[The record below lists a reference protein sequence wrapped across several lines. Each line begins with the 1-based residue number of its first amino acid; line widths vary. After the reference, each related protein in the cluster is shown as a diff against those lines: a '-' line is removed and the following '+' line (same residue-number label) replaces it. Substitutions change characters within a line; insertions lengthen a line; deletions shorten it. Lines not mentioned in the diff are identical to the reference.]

1 AIALPIGLRLLEF
14 LRGPTPLESGWAFLR
29 ATSDEFNADAARVG
43 LHLVFLA
50 SHAYEMVDA
59 ITVTLVR
66 LSITGRR
73 LLEWETAAASDRRGG
88 PPRLSVFVKDMIA
101 SPLIAVWGIVLVA
114 AI

>member
-1 AIALPIGLRLLEF
+1 
-14 LRGPTPLESGWAFLR
+14 
-29 ATSDEFNADAARVG
+29 VV

-59 ITVTLVR
+59 ISVTLVR

-88 PPRLSVFVKDMIA
+88 PPRLGAFLTDMIA
-101 SPLIAVWGIVLVA
+101 SPAIAGAALVLVA
-114 AI
+114 VIRPHALAAAVSVLLLWTAAPLIAYALSRP